1 MPLLHVINF
10 YLLSVLIYF
19 FAPIAVRCFRSSFLC
34 PLFLQLD
41 KLAGGTKFY
50 RKLPPKV
57 WSYVANKD

>member
-19 FAPIAVRCFRSSFLC
+19 LPRLLGAKNNL
-34 PLFLQLD
+34 LGNLLG

-57 WSYVANKD
+57 WRYVANKD